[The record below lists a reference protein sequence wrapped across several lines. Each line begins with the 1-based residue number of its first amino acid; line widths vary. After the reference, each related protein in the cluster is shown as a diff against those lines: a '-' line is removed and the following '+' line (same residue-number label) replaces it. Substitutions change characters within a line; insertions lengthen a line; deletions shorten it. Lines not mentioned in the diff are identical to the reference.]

1 MRATSAN
8 FKSALALTELRISLL
23 WKITRVDSTVFA
35 FTDHDQ
41 DILYDS
47 VTYLADTGI
56 SPSAIQNDHAFSTD
70 NLEIGGIINSP
81 GLTEADF
88 FAGKFDSAKV
98 EIFAI
103 HWDNPGWGV
112 MILRTG
118 VIGEIKYSDGRF
130 TAEVLGLKQALQHTI
145 GRKFLRTCNAE
156 LYDARCTVLTPGFT
170 VTGTVQ
176 TVASNSEFTTSVHA
190 QADDYFKYGVLTWTS
205 GANINLSMEVR
216 SWVTS
221 TNTVTLLHPMPF
233 VVAETDGYSMQA
245 GCDKLITTCDAKFTN
260 KDNFR
265 GFPHIPEPDRLL
277 SGKGTAA

>member
-103 HWDNPGWGV
+103 HWNRKKSFKG
-112 MILRTG
+112 TG
-118 VIGEIKYSDGRF
+118 EKHDQTKKTEDHCAFHGNQIGHDCWLSAPMQPYCQRAKDRKNKDPEEQRALMASPDGRHRVKEWKF
-130 TAEVLGLKQALQHTI
+130 RVGII
-145 GRKFLRTCNAE
+145 GDVE
-156 LYDARCTVLTPGFT
+156 D
-170 VTGTVQ
+170 
-176 TVASNSEFTTSVHA
+176 
-190 QADDYFKYGVLTWTS
+190 
-205 GANINLSMEVR
+205 
-216 SWVTS
+216 
-221 TNTVTLLHPMPF
+221 
-233 VVAETDGYSMQA
+233 
-245 GCDKLITTCDAKFTN
+245 
-260 KDNFR
+260 
-265 GFPHIPEPDRLL
+265 
-277 SGKGTAA
+277 